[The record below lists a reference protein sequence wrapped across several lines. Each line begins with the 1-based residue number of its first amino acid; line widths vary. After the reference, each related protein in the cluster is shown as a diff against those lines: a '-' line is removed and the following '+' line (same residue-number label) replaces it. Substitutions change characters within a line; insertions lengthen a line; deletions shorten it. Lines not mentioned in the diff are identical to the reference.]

1 MASLQASNL
10 LFPSKASS
18 NRIININAAISVP
31 KLTKINF
38 PVPALIR
45 KPASNKTNLAEELK
59 LRHRD
64 NGFTEYSIPIVERRE
79 YKVEDYS
86 NPQVEAQFYAI
97 LEAIADR
104 VEMHKNVGE
113 QRDNW
118 NNLLLNSINMIILT
132 AATMSSMAGLAGG
145 SLLALNL
152 PSTLLFFAATGML
165 IIMNKIQPSQLAEEQ
180 RNATKLFKELQGEL
194 QTLLALRRRP
204 SEDDVKEATERVL
217 ALDKAYPLPLLGKMI
232 EKFPKTFEPAV
243 WWPEKEN
250 DHQLFQRNNKP
261 HHHTMKQSRNGWSE
275 ELEMEMREIVKVL
288 RSKDTED
295 YVRLGNLGLKINKTL
310 AISGPLL
317 TGIAAVGSAFVGTN
331 SPNCAGFFTLLEESI
346 ESTLN
351 ESDVEKRENGE
362 MFEMKVALQLGRS
375 VSELRDLA
383 KRSSLSELDDVLLF
397 SSPSSSSISYNYC
410 SSNRINAS
418 ISLPKVPKIRF
429 SPSKKPSRDH
439 HLVEEPKIGD
449 DGFTKYSI
457 PIKKVVPA
465 PITISVQE
473 EGIFNVDSSMATA
486 QLYAILEAVADRVEM
501 HNNIGEQRDNW
512 NTLLLNSINM
522 ITLTAATMAGLTLA
536 AGTAGAGG
544 SLLALKLSS
553 TLLFSAATGMLV
565 IMNKIQP
572 SQLAEEQRNATK
584 LFKQLQREL
593 QTLLALR
600 RRPSEDDVKE
610 VTEKVSALDKAYPL
624 PLLGKMIEKFPK
636 TFEPA
641 VWWPEKENDHH
652 QFQRNNK
659 PHQHTMK
666 QNRNGW
672 SEELEIEMR
681 QIVEVLKSKD
691 TEDYARLGSLG
702 LKINKTLAI
711 SGPLLTGI
719 AAVGSAFVGT
729 NSSWAAAVAAVA
741 GALAA
746 TVNTLEHGGQVGMV
760 VEMYRNCAGF
770 FKLLEESIESTLNES
785 DVGKRENGEMFE
797 MKVALQLGRSVSEL
811 RDLAKRSSLSEL
823 DEFASKLF

>member
-331 SPNCAGFFTLLEESI
+331 SPWAAAVAAAAGALAATVNTLEHGGQVGMVVEMYRNCAGFFTLLEESI

-719 AAVGSAFVGT
+719 AAVG
-729 NSSWAAAVAAVA
+729 
-741 GALAA
+741 
-746 TVNTLEHGGQVGMV
+746 
-760 VEMYRNCAGF
+760 NCAGF